1 LQGEIIVVITVEEK
15 EEFARAC
22 EEIYN
27 KERERKQ
34 IGTLS
39 EKTVHAVLK
48 KYLVPYEKCHE
59 IKCGRYIADIFC
71 EGEITEI
78 QTAGFDK
85 LRKKLELFLKDYEVT
100 VVYPIPATK
109 WLFWMNEETGEII
122 DKRKSPKKGTRYDC
136 FKELYKIKFF
146 LKEPKFH
153 LRLILM
159 DVEEYRLLNGWSTD
173 GKKGSHRYDRIPI
186 SLVEDIFINK
196 MEDYVIFVP
205 EKIPE
210 EFTSKDY
217 RKETKLTMKNA
228 QIALNILNYLEIIER
243 IGKSGRSYLYKRKK

>member
-1 LQGEIIVVITVEEK
+1 MVITEEEK
-15 EEFARAC
+15 EEFASVC
-22 EEIYN
+22 KEIYN

-85 LRKKLELFLKDYEVT
+85 LRNKLELFLKDYDVT

-109 WLFWMNEETGEII
+109 WLLWMNEETGEIT

-136 FKELYKIKFF
+136 FKELYKIKVF

-159 DVEEYRLLNGWSTD
+159 DMEEYRILNGWSVD
-173 GKKGSHRYDRIPI
+173 GKKGSHRYDRFPI
-186 SLVEDIFINK
+186 SLVEDLFINK
-196 MEDYVIFVP
+196 IEDYVIFVP